1 MSINQDQVKVYE
13 SERLTDETDGGGRA
27 TGKVVVDGEIN
38 NLFPDI
44 SRLDRTTGDV
54 ALRKGFVG
62 VDTDNSDTYL
72 GAHAILV
79 DPPADPRVHVL
90 LFDAGSED
98 DERADAQQRI
108 EAYVVQ
114 GARAQFEL
122 LGNQYENQRQIVCV
136 QREEQA
142 LPSTGD
148 VFVLRNDEDAEQ
160 YVRVTSV
167 EAVMQ
172 PFAYFN
178 GQTWTDYLRRRV
190 VLGISAP
197 LETTYPGGE
206 VTPNGTAMP
215 AGTTRDKS
223 EVFTTEVADA
233 ARYWGVKRSS
243 ETGNIGDVKIKV
255 PSIYANLVPSAQSE
269 QPLADQPLGAVRQ
282 AVRASADEAITVALT
297 AQYISSTEVRVYLP
311 RAAVRRTV
319 QLSIGGSNYTDNGD
333 GTMVRTSGTY
343 PFSELE
349 IDHATGLIMGT
360 RNSGTHGTGG
370 TIGCSATF
378 MPGVAFSGRAE
389 TYRFPVTLNNRAYN
403 YVTSFTAAKPRPGTM
418 TISYMV
424 LGKWYELRDAGS
436 GVLEGEGSGTLDF
449 TTGTVTVTLSA
460 LPDVGSSILYA
471 YVMDLE
477 DEFEYH
483 NGTVATAI
491 PEVEVQLLPGVA
503 PSSVSIGFMSGEESR
518 TITDDGSG
526 GLTGYGTG
534 TVDYATGLVRFKP
547 TAIHD
552 DGTNFTASY
561 NVGGAHSMTV
571 PKAAIVSNVAAGA
584 LSETPVQPGTVSL
597 LLSMGSPQPQYQRR
611 IKDDGQGGF
620 EGATGTINYST
631 GEYSVDL
638 GVTKTLSRERPVY
651 EWDEGN
657 DLLGILPA
665 KRIVGWEN
673 YTVNQSYSVASDV
686 EIAWITASPQT
697 APESTTF
704 SPDELELLLVDNSD
718 DNLVPGSLLF
728 EYGGVTYFD
737 RDGILYHSP
746 DSKTGAGT
754 AVGQV
759 DYQARTVTLNTWT
772 GGSGP
777 GVTIRAAATAAK
789 DTLVARISG
798 RTPGAPLR
806 PESFQISVT
815 DGEGNI
821 ITDTADNDGLLS
833 GASLNGH
840 IDYQTGVYTVD
851 FTTDPQDDTGDS
863 DVPVFAN
870 TGRYNAVLYSFL
882 PLDAEL
888 IGLDPVRLPSDGRVP
903 IYREGDVIVLSHTE
917 ETDAGTPTAGQ
928 QVTLARD
935 HQAHIEVVDSAGL
948 KLDPVQYTANKLTGT
963 VTFADPLTLETEG
976 AITLT
981 PPLTIK
987 DRVEHM
993 SVINDVQING
1003 TLSFIAPLAHEF
1015 PAEETVVSSA
1025 LVWGDINSRVFNFFK
1040 QKTWNSS
1047 SPNWGPDRVGDD
1059 TSANYNLVDNPI
1071 EYANNGAITEK
1082 WALVFTSSTAFNIV
1096 GQTLGIIGTGNTSVD
1111 VAPVNPN
1118 TGNPYFVMRAAGF
1131 GSGWASGNAIRFDT
1145 EGCLAPMWI
1154 CRTVLSGQAE
1164 VADDKFTIQIRGD
1177 AD

>member
-167 EAVMQ
+167 EASMQ

-223 EVFTTEVADA
+223 EIFTTEVADA
-233 ARYWGVKRSS
+233 ARYWGVKRST
-243 ETGNIGDVKIKV
+243 EIGNIGDVQIKV
-255 PSIYANLVPSAQSE
+255 PSIYSNLVPSAQSE
-269 QPLADQPLGAVRQ
+269 QPLADQALGAIRQ
-282 AVRASADEAITVALT
+282 AVRATADTAITRALT
-297 AQYISSTEVRVYLP
+297 AQYISTTEVRVYLP

-319 QLSIGGSNYTDNGD
+319 ALSLGGSDYTDNGD
-333 GTMVRTSGTY
+333 GTLVRTSGTF
-343 PFSELE
+343 PFSELAV
-349 IDHATGLIMGT
+349 DYDTGLILGT
-360 RNSGTHGTGG
+360 RNSGTHSTGG
-370 TIGCSATF
+370 TVSGSATF

-403 YVTSFTAAKPRPGTM
+403 FVTSFTAAKPRPGTM
-418 TISYMV
+418 VISYMV
-424 LGKWYELRDAGS
+424 LGKWYEIRDPGTGA
-436 GVLEGEGSGTLDF
+436 LEGEGSGTLDF

-477 DEFEYH
+477 DEFDYH

-491 PEVEVQLLPGVA
+491 PEIEIQLLPGAA
-503 PSSVSIGFMSGEESR
+503 PNSVTIGFTSGGQAR
-518 TITDDGSG
+518 AITDDGSG

-534 TVDYATGLVRFKP
+534 TIEYGTGLVRFKP

-552 DGTNFTASY
+552 DGTNFSVSY
-561 NVGGAHSMTV
+561 DAGGAHSQVV
-571 PKAAIVSNVAAGA
+571 PKATAIGGS
-584 LSETPVQPGTVSL
+584 LSGTLPEVPVQPGSVSFIYTTGL
-597 LLSMGSPQPQYQRR
+597 ARYRVR
-611 IKDDGQGGF
+611 DDGLGTFGSHGGS
-620 EGATGTINYST
+620 INYST
-631 GEYSVDL
+631 GEYTLPLALSRQVTNQYPTYEYDPAPEIL
-638 GVTKTLSRERPVY
+638 WPGVTSIRRISGWETETVTKTTTLQS
-651 EWDEGN
+651 DF
-657 DLLGILPA
+657 
-665 KRIVGWEN
+665 
-673 YTVNQSYSVASDV
+673 TV
-686 EIAWITASPQT
+686 AWIEASPTT
-697 APESTTF
+697 AAESSTF
-704 SPDELELLLVDNSD
+704 DPDELQLLLVDNTD
-718 DNLVPGSLLF
+718 DALIPGSLLF
-728 EYGGVTYFD
+728 EYGGITYFD

-759 DYQARTVTLNTWT
+759 DYQARIATLDTWT
-772 GGSGP
+772 GGAGP
-777 GVTIRAAATAAK
+777 GVTILAAATSAMS
-789 DTLVARISG
+789 TLVSSISG

-815 DGEGNI
+815 DGDGNI
-821 ITDTADNDGLLS
+821 LTDTADNDGVLS
-833 GASLNGH
+833 GASLSGH
-840 IDYQTGVYTVD
+840 IDYQTGVYTVH
-851 FTTDPQDDTGDS
+851 FTTDQEDETGAS
-863 DVPVFAN
+863 DVPVFAS

-903 IYREGDVIVLSHTE
+903 IYREGDVIVLSHTA
-917 ETDAGTPTAGQ
+917 ETSAGTPTAGQ
-928 QVTLARD
+928 QIVLARD

-948 KLDPVQYTANKLTGT
+948 KLDPAQYTANKLTGT

-976 AITLT
+976 AVTLT

-1015 PAEETVVSSA
+1015 PAEEAVVSSA

-1071 EYANNGAITEK
+1071 EYANNGAITER

-1131 GSGWASGNAIRFDT
+1131 GSGWAAGNAIRFDT